1 MKIIERTDYLESLQN
16 VRLTPDIKVITGIR
30 RAGKSELIRTYME
43 WLRKNDKKAN
53 IIFIDFTSLA
63 SEPLQEYHALHN
75 YIEEQYKAKKNNYVF
90 IDEVQMCAKFELAI
104 NSLHA
109 MQKYD
114 IYITGSNAFLLGS
127 DLATLFTGR
136 VMRTMVYPFSFAE
149 YRTYFGPQE
158 IQSQL
163 DQYIQD
169 GGLAGSYVYSTQA
182 EKVRYVQEVFH
193 TIIERDI
200 IQRYKLSDVYLLNK
214 IAEYLMDNIGNT
226 TSYRSVSG
234 FLQSEQIKTNH
245 VTVGNYMDFL
255 CRTFLFNQV
264 KRYDVRGKGYLR
276 MIDKGGGPRAGCGC
290 RFYTPCLWGLPC
302 SMCRDISFLG
312 GFVSPAL
319 WPHAALHST
328 PCAPMRLCL
337 SFITNSGFR
346 AACLPWPHPPSWLA
360 SLRFASVGSMAPVEV
375 LDLCGL
381 WGRMGCRPCTSWEG
395 GCRVMW
401 HSLCFTCAWR
411 PWCAPSCGGASC
423 RRPMPSTSGWTT

>member
-43 WLRKNDKKAN
+43 WLRKSDKKAN

-169 GGLAGSYVYSTQA
+169 GGLAGSYVYATQA
-182 EKVRYVQEVFH
+182 EKVRYVQEVYH

-276 MIDKGGGPRAGCGC
+276 MIDK
-290 RFYTPCLWGLPC
+290 YYLV
-302 SMCRDISFLG
+302 D
-312 GFVSPAL
+312 
-319 WPHAALHST
+319 
-328 PCAPMRLCL
+328 
-337 SFITNSGFR
+337 SGFR
-346 AACLPWPHPPSWLA
+346 YALLGTRNMDYGRIYENLVALELLRRGYDIYVGKLYQKEIDFVAMRGNEKIYIQVSDNISSKETFEREYSPLLQIKDVYPKFIIARTRVPKYDFQGIQIIDLAEWL
-360 SLRFASVGSMAPVEV
+360 LGKE
-375 LDLCGL
+375 
-381 WGRMGCRPCTSWEG
+381 
-395 GCRVMW
+395 
-401 HSLCFTCAWR
+401 
-411 PWCAPSCGGASC
+411 
-423 RRPMPSTSGWTT
+423 

>member
-1 MKIIERTDYLESLQN
+1 MKIIERTNYLESLQN
-16 VRLTPDIKVITGIR
+16 VRLSPDIKVITGIR

-43 WLRKNDKKAN
+43 WLKKNDKKAN

-136 VMRTMVYPFSFAE
+136 VMRIMVYPFSFSE
-149 YRTYFGPQE
+149 YRTYFGVQE

-169 GGLAGSYVYSTQA
+169 GGLAGSYVYTTQA

-276 MIDKGGGPRAGCGC
+276 MIDK
-290 RFYTPCLWGLPC
+290 YYLV
-302 SMCRDISFLG
+302 D
-312 GFVSPAL
+312 
-319 WPHAALHST
+319 
-328 PCAPMRLCL
+328 
-337 SFITNSGFR
+337 SGFR
-346 AACLPWPHPPSWLA
+346 YALLGTRNMDYGRIYENLVALELLRRGYDIYVGKLYQKEIDFVAMRGNEKIYIQVSDNISSRETFEREYAPLLQIKDVYPKFIIARTRVPKYDYQGIQIIDLAEWL
-360 SLRFASVGSMAPVEV
+360 LER
-375 LDLCGL
+375 
-381 WGRMGCRPCTSWEG
+381 
-395 GCRVMW
+395 
-401 HSLCFTCAWR
+401 
-411 PWCAPSCGGASC
+411 
-423 RRPMPSTSGWTT
+423 

>member
-30 RAGKSELIRTYME
+30 RAGKSELIRTYIE

-276 MIDKGGGPRAGCGC
+276 MIDK
-290 RFYTPCLWGLPC
+290 YYLV
-302 SMCRDISFLG
+302 D
-312 GFVSPAL
+312 
-319 WPHAALHST
+319 
-328 PCAPMRLCL
+328 
-337 SFITNSGFR
+337 SGFR
-346 AACLPWPHPPSWLA
+346 YALLGTRNMDYGRIYENLVALELLRRGYDIYVGKLYQKEIDFVAMRGNEKIYIQVSDNISSKETFEREYSPLLQIKDVYPKFIIARTRVPKYDYQGIQIIDLAEWL
-360 SLRFASVGSMAPVEV
+360 LGE
-375 LDLCGL
+375 
-381 WGRMGCRPCTSWEG
+381 
-395 GCRVMW
+395 
-401 HSLCFTCAWR
+401 
-411 PWCAPSCGGASC
+411 
-423 RRPMPSTSGWTT
+423 

>member
-114 IYITGSNAFLLGS
+114 TYITGSNAFLLGS

-163 DQYIQD
+163 DQYIQN
-169 GGLAGSYVYSTQA
+169 GGLAGSYVYATQA

-255 CRTFLFNQV
+255 CRTFLFSQV

-276 MIDKGGGPRAGCGC
+276 MIDK
-290 RFYTPCLWGLPC
+290 YYLV
-302 SMCRDISFLG
+302 D
-312 GFVSPAL
+312 
-319 WPHAALHST
+319 
-328 PCAPMRLCL
+328 
-337 SFITNSGFR
+337 SGFR
-346 AACLPWPHPPSWLA
+346 YALLGTRNMDYGRIYENLVALELLRRGYDIYVGKLYQKEIDFVAMRGNEKIYIQVSDNISSKETFEREYAPLLQIKDVYPKFIIARTRVPRYDYQGIQIIDLAEWL
-360 SLRFASVGSMAPVEV
+360 
-375 LDLCGL
+375 LD
-381 WGRMGCRPCTSWEG
+381 R
-395 GCRVMW
+395 
-401 HSLCFTCAWR
+401 
-411 PWCAPSCGGASC
+411 
-423 RRPMPSTSGWTT
+423 

>member
-163 DQYIQD
+163 DHYIQD

-182 EKVRYVQEVFH
+182 EKVRYVQEVYH

-276 MIDKGGGPRAGCGC
+276 MIDK
-290 RFYTPCLWGLPC
+290 YYLV
-302 SMCRDISFLG
+302 D
-312 GFVSPAL
+312 
-319 WPHAALHST
+319 
-328 PCAPMRLCL
+328 
-337 SFITNSGFR
+337 SGFR
-346 AACLPWPHPPSWLA
+346 YALLGTRNMDYGRIYENLVALELLRRGYDIYVGKLYQKEIDFVAMRGNEKIYIQVSDNISSKETFEREYSPLLQIKDVYPKFIIARTRVPKYDYQGIQIIDLAEWL
-360 SLRFASVGSMAPVEV
+360 
-375 LDLCGL
+375 LD
-381 WGRMGCRPCTSWEG
+381 R
-395 GCRVMW
+395 
-401 HSLCFTCAWR
+401 
-411 PWCAPSCGGASC
+411 
-423 RRPMPSTSGWTT
+423 

>member
-127 DLATLFTGR
+127 DLATLLMQLHDLHT
-136 VMRTMVYPFSFAE
+136 T
-149 YRTYFGPQE
+149 
-158 IQSQL
+158 IQSLQSHILLDEVELFELKNLSYIANIARQALEQL
-163 DQYIQD
+163 NLLTLFPVPD
-169 GGLAGSYVYSTQA
+169 
-182 EKVRYVQEVFH
+182 VQEVFH

-276 MIDKGGGPRAGCGC
+276 MIDK
-290 RFYTPCLWGLPC
+290 YYLV
-302 SMCRDISFLG
+302 D
-312 GFVSPAL
+312 
-319 WPHAALHST
+319 
-328 PCAPMRLCL
+328 
-337 SFITNSGFR
+337 SGFR
-346 AACLPWPHPPSWLA
+346 YALLGTRNMDYGRIYENLVALELLRRGYDIYVGKLYQKEIDFVAMRGNEKIYIQVSDNISSKETFEREYSPLLQIKDVYPKFIIARTRVPKYDYQGIQIIDLAEWL
-360 SLRFASVGSMAPVEV
+360 
-375 LDLCGL
+375 LD
-381 WGRMGCRPCTSWEG
+381 R
-395 GCRVMW
+395 
-401 HSLCFTCAWR
+401 
-411 PWCAPSCGGASC
+411 
-423 RRPMPSTSGWTT
+423 

>member
-1 MKIIERTDYLESLQN
+1 MKIIERTAYLESLQN

-75 YIEEQYKAKKNNYVF
+75 HIEEQYKEKKNNYVF

-136 VMRTMVYPFSFAE
+136 VMRTMVYPFSFSE
-149 YRTYFGPQE
+149 YRTYFGSHE

-169 GGLAGSYVYSTQA
+169 GGLAGSYVYATQA

-214 IAEYLMDNIGNT
+214 IAEYLMDNVGNT
-226 TSYRSVSG
+226 TSYRGVSG
-234 FLQSEQIKTNH
+234 YLQAEQIKANH
-245 VTVGNYMDFL
+245 VTVGNYMDYL

-264 KRYDVRGKGYLR
+264 KRYDVKGKGYLR
-276 MIDKGGGPRAGCGC
+276 MIDK
-290 RFYTPCLWGLPC
+290 YYLV
-302 SMCRDISFLG
+302 D
-312 GFVSPAL
+312 
-319 WPHAALHST
+319 
-328 PCAPMRLCL
+328 
-337 SFITNSGFR
+337 SGFR
-346 AACLPWPHPPSWLA
+346 YAILGTRNMDYGRIYENLVALELLRRGYEIYVGKLYRKEVDFVAMRGSEKFYIQVSDDISSPDTFKREYEPLLQIKDAYPKVIIARTKHPRYDYQGIQIIDLATWL
-360 SLRFASVGSMAPVEV
+360 VEKV
-375 LDLCGL
+375 D
-381 WGRMGCRPCTSWEG
+381 
-395 GCRVMW
+395 
-401 HSLCFTCAWR
+401 
-411 PWCAPSCGGASC
+411 
-423 RRPMPSTSGWTT
+423 

>member
-276 MIDKGGGPRAGCGC
+276 MIDK
-290 RFYTPCLWGLPC
+290 YYLV
-302 SMCRDISFLG
+302 D
-312 GFVSPAL
+312 
-319 WPHAALHST
+319 
-328 PCAPMRLCL
+328 
-337 SFITNSGFR
+337 SGFR
-346 AACLPWPHPPSWLA
+346 YALLGTRNMDYGRIYENLVALELLRRGYDIYVGKLYQKEIDFVAMRGNEKIYIQVSDNLSSKETFEREYSPLLQIKDVYPKFIIARTRVPKYDYQGIQIIDLAEWLL
-360 SLRFASVGSMAPVEV
+360 SKE
-375 LDLCGL
+375 
-381 WGRMGCRPCTSWEG
+381 
-395 GCRVMW
+395 
-401 HSLCFTCAWR
+401 
-411 PWCAPSCGGASC
+411 
-423 RRPMPSTSGWTT
+423 

>member
-136 VMRTMVYPFSFAE
+136 VMRTMVYPFSFSE

-169 GGLAGSYVYSTQA
+169 GGLAGSYVYATQA
-182 EKVRYVQEVFH
+182 EKVRYVQEVYH

-276 MIDKGGGPRAGCGC
+276 MIDK
-290 RFYTPCLWGLPC
+290 YYLV
-302 SMCRDISFLG
+302 D
-312 GFVSPAL
+312 
-319 WPHAALHST
+319 
-328 PCAPMRLCL
+328 
-337 SFITNSGFR
+337 SGFR
-346 AACLPWPHPPSWLA
+346 YALLGTRNMDYGRIYENLVALELLRRGYDIYVGKLYQKEIDFVAMRGNEKIYIQVSDNISSKETFEREYSPLLQIKDVYPKFIIARTRVPKYDFQGIQIIDLAEWL
-360 SLRFASVGSMAPVEV
+360 LGK
-375 LDLCGL
+375 
-381 WGRMGCRPCTSWEG
+381 
-395 GCRVMW
+395 
-401 HSLCFTCAWR
+401 
-411 PWCAPSCGGASC
+411 
-423 RRPMPSTSGWTT
+423 

>member
-1 MKIIERTDYLESLQN
+1 MRTPQKETSHMKIIERTDYLESLQN

-276 MIDKGGGPRAGCGC
+276 MIDK
-290 RFYTPCLWGLPC
+290 YYLV
-302 SMCRDISFLG
+302 D
-312 GFVSPAL
+312 
-319 WPHAALHST
+319 
-328 PCAPMRLCL
+328 
-337 SFITNSGFR
+337 SGFR
-346 AACLPWPHPPSWLA
+346 YALLGTRNMDYGRIYENLVALELLRRGYDIYVGKLYQKEIDFVAMRGNEKIYIQVSDNISSKETFEREYSPLLQIKDVYPKFIIARTRVPKYDYQGIQIIDLAEWL
-360 SLRFASVGSMAPVEV
+360 
-375 LDLCGL
+375 LD
-381 WGRMGCRPCTSWEG
+381 R
-395 GCRVMW
+395 
-401 HSLCFTCAWR
+401 
-411 PWCAPSCGGASC
+411 
-423 RRPMPSTSGWTT
+423 

>member
-136 VMRTMVYPFSFAE
+136 VMRTMVYPFSFSE

-169 GGLAGSYVYSTQA
+169 GGLAGSYVYATQA
-182 EKVRYVQEVFH
+182 EKVRYVQEVYH

-276 MIDKGGGPRAGCGC
+276 MIDK
-290 RFYTPCLWGLPC
+290 YYLVDSGLRYALLGTRN
-302 SMCRDISFLG
+302 MDYGRIYENLVALELLRRGYDIYVGKLYQKEIDFVAMRGNEKIYIQVSDNISAKETFEREYLPLLQIKDVYPKFIIARTLVPKYDYQGIQIIDLAEWLLG
-312 GFVSPAL
+312 
-319 WPHAALHST
+319 
-328 PCAPMRLCL
+328 R
-337 SFITNSGFR
+337 
-346 AACLPWPHPPSWLA
+346 
-360 SLRFASVGSMAPVEV
+360 E
-375 LDLCGL
+375 
-381 WGRMGCRPCTSWEG
+381 
-395 GCRVMW
+395 
-401 HSLCFTCAWR
+401 
-411 PWCAPSCGGASC
+411 
-423 RRPMPSTSGWTT
+423 

>member
-43 WLRKNDKKAN
+43 WLRKSDKKAN

-136 VMRTMVYPFSFAE
+136 VMRTMVYPFSFSE

-169 GGLAGSYVYSTQA
+169 GGLAGSYVYATQA
-182 EKVRYVQEVFH
+182 EKVRYVQEVYH

-276 MIDKGGGPRAGCGC
+276 MIDK
-290 RFYTPCLWGLPC
+290 YYLV
-302 SMCRDISFLG
+302 D
-312 GFVSPAL
+312 
-319 WPHAALHST
+319 
-328 PCAPMRLCL
+328 
-337 SFITNSGFR
+337 SGFR
-346 AACLPWPHPPSWLA
+346 YALLGTRNMDYGRIYENLVALELLRRGYDIYVGKLYQKEIDFVAMRGNEKIYIQVSDNISSKETFEREYSPLLQIKDVYPKFIIARTRVPKYDFQGIQIIDLAEWL
-360 SLRFASVGSMAPVEV
+360 L
-375 LDLCGL
+375 
-381 WGRMGCRPCTSWEG
+381 G
-395 GCRVMW
+395 G
-401 HSLCFTCAWR
+401 
-411 PWCAPSCGGASC
+411 
-423 RRPMPSTSGWTT
+423 

>member
-43 WLRKNDKKAN
+43 WLRKSDKKAN

-169 GGLAGSYVYSTQA
+169 GGLAGSYVYATQA
-182 EKVRYVQEVFH
+182 EKVRYVQEVYH

-276 MIDKGGGPRAGCGC
+276 MIDK
-290 RFYTPCLWGLPC
+290 YYLV
-302 SMCRDISFLG
+302 D
-312 GFVSPAL
+312 
-319 WPHAALHST
+319 
-328 PCAPMRLCL
+328 
-337 SFITNSGFR
+337 SGFR
-346 AACLPWPHPPSWLA
+346 YALLGTRNMDYGRIYENLVALELLRRGYDIYVGKLYQKEIDFVAMRGNEKIYIQVSDNISSKETFEREYSPLLQIKDVYPKFIIARTRVPKYDFQGIQIIDLAEWL
-360 SLRFASVGSMAPVEV
+360 L
-375 LDLCGL
+375 
-381 WGRMGCRPCTSWEG
+381 G
-395 GCRVMW
+395 G
-401 HSLCFTCAWR
+401 
-411 PWCAPSCGGASC
+411 
-423 RRPMPSTSGWTT
+423 

>member
-136 VMRTMVYPFSFAE
+136 VMRTMVYPFSFSE

-169 GGLAGSYVYSTQA
+169 GGLAGSYVYATQA
-182 EKVRYVQEVFH
+182 EKVRYVQEVYH

-276 MIDKGGGPRAGCGC
+276 MIDK
-290 RFYTPCLWGLPC
+290 YYLV
-302 SMCRDISFLG
+302 D
-312 GFVSPAL
+312 
-319 WPHAALHST
+319 
-328 PCAPMRLCL
+328 
-337 SFITNSGFR
+337 SGFR
-346 AACLPWPHPPSWLA
+346 YALLGTRNMDYGRIYENLVALELLRRGYDIYVGKLYQKEIDFVAMRGNEKIYIQVSDNISAKETFEREYLPLLQIKDVYPKFIIARTRVPKYDYQGIQIIDLAEWL
-360 SLRFASVGSMAPVEV
+360 
-375 LDLCGL
+375 LD
-381 WGRMGCRPCTSWEG
+381 R
-395 GCRVMW
+395 
-401 HSLCFTCAWR
+401 
-411 PWCAPSCGGASC
+411 
-423 RRPMPSTSGWTT
+423 

>member
-136 VMRTMVYPFSFAE
+136 VMRTMVYPFSFSE

-169 GGLAGSYVYSTQA
+169 GGLAGSYVYATQA
-182 EKVRYVQEVFH
+182 EKVRYVQEVYH

-276 MIDKGGGPRAGCGC
+276 MIDK
-290 RFYTPCLWGLPC
+290 YYLV
-302 SMCRDISFLG
+302 D
-312 GFVSPAL
+312 
-319 WPHAALHST
+319 
-328 PCAPMRLCL
+328 
-337 SFITNSGFR
+337 SGFR
-346 AACLPWPHPPSWLA
+346 YALLGTRNMDYGRIYENLVALELLRRGYDIYVGKLYQKEIDFVAMRGNEKIYIQVSDNISSKETFEREYSPLLQIKDVYPKFIIARTRVPRYDYQGIQIIDLAEWL
-360 SLRFASVGSMAPVEV
+360 
-375 LDLCGL
+375 LD
-381 WGRMGCRPCTSWEG
+381 R
-395 GCRVMW
+395 
-401 HSLCFTCAWR
+401 
-411 PWCAPSCGGASC
+411 
-423 RRPMPSTSGWTT
+423 